1 VWTSP
6 SLIAAYLGDTVDPAD
21 AYLATCAAAAD
32 SFARRRR
39 REAGYA
45 DDPDPAASA
54 PSPDVELGTT
64 MYGGVLF
71 RERGSADS
79 FASFDETQGFAA
91 TGAWPRVKQL
101 LGVGRAAVDH
111 LDDLV
116 VMPARLAPR
125 LPGVRWPR

>member
-6 SLIAAYLGDTVDPAD
+6 ALIAAYLGDTVDPAD

-32 SFARRRR
+32 AFARRRR
-39 REAGYA
+39 AAAGYA
-45 DDPDPAASA
+45 DDPDPASSA
-54 PSPDVELGTT
+54 PTPDVELGTT

-79 FASFDETQGFAA
+79 FASFDETTGFTT

-101 LGVGRAAVDH
+101 LGIGRATVDH
-111 LDDLV
+111 VDDLH
-116 VMPARLAPR
+116 VMPVRWAR
-125 LPGVRWPR
+125 LPGVRW